1 METTEETPTGLDIA
15 AASEQ
20 IGNDLFPSQDPPS
33 PETGQDSAAAV
44 DPPQSAAPAST
55 PEQPTL
61 RSVPKSWAKDYHP
74 YWEKIDPKA
83 QEYIE
88 KREKDFLDGLEQYKG
103 DAGWAKT
110 VRESLSPNRQTL
122 QQLKV
127 DEVQAI
133 KSLFNADHQLRY
145 SPTEQRIQYF
155 KKLAENYGV
164 DLSAFGKAEVPNG
177 TTPAQVDPVVQELK
191 QQVTQMQSYQQAQ
204 LQAAQ
209 QEARTQAEKEI
220 AAFAADEKAHP
231 YFNDVSSEMTMLIQA
246 DRSLSLQD
254 AYDRAVR
261 LNPVTYAKEVARIQT
276 EHEAKLKENARLESL
291 PKKKASAV
299 NIKSRD
305 TQRSPTEPS
314 GANLE
319 DALKQNLAAIKARV
333 S

>member
-1 METTEETPTGLDIA
+1 METEEAPTGLDIA

-33 PETGQDSAAAV
+33 PETGQDNAPAAV
-44 DPPQSAAPAST
+44 DPPQSTAAASV
-55 PEQPTL
+55 PDQPTI

-103 DAGWAKT
+103 DAGFAKT
-110 VRESLSPNRQTL
+110 VRESLNPYRQTL

-145 SPTEQRIQYF
+145 SPTEQRIEYF
-155 KKLAENYGV
+155 KQLAKNYGV
-164 DLSAFGKAEVPNG
+164 DLSEFGKPAEPNG
-177 TTPAQVDPVVQELK
+177 TPVDPAVQELK
-191 QQVTQMQSYQQAQ
+191 QQVSQMQSYQQAQ

-209 QEARTQAEKEI
+209 QEARSQAEKEI

-231 YFNDVSSEMTMLIQA
+231 YFNDVSAEMTMLIQA
-246 DRSLSLQD
+246 DRGLSLQD

-291 PKKKASAV
+291 PKKKAVAV

-319 DALKQNLAAIKARV
+319 DSLKATLANMRARA

>member
-1 METTEETPTGLDIA
+1 METEEAPTGLDIA

-20 IGNDLFPSQDPPS
+20 IGHDLFPSQDPPS
-33 PETGQDSAAAV
+33 PEAGQDSAAAV

-55 PEQPTL
+55 PEQPTV

-103 DAGWAKT
+103 DASWAKT
-110 VRESLSPNRQTL
+110 IRESLNPYRQTL
-122 QQLKV
+122 QSLKV

-164 DLSAFGKAEVPNG
+164 DLSAFGKAEAPNG
-177 TTPAQVDPVVQELK
+177 TAPAQVDPVVQELK
-191 QQVTQMQSYQQAQ
+191 QQVSQMQSYQQAQ

-319 DALKQNLAAIKARV
+319 DALKQNLVAIR
-333 S
+333 SRTS